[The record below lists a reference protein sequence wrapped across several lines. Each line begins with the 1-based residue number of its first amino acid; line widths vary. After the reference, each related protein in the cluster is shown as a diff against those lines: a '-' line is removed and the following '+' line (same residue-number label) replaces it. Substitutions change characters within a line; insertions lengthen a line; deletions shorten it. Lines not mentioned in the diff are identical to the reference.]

1 MAWHGHCLELLR
13 IQAMINISE
22 PMSGSCPVAHSGSPL
37 PSAESDSSSFERILE
52 EHLPRVRAIADRMK
66 RRLPQNIEVDELYSI
81 GVTGLIAAARNYSTS
96 RGGSF
101 ASYASTRIRGAI
113 LDELRRNDWMSRG
126 RRSKAK
132 RLDLAINKLEQK
144 RGGAVC
150 EGDLCAEMKMTA
162 EELAELQDEVR
173 ELKFVSFDEDE
184 LDPESQSLHEIVPDD
199 SCPPAFQVLERKE
212 ALALLAERMTYLPD
226 IQKRVLAMY
235 YYENMK
241 IAEIAA
247 CFGVTE
253 SRICQIH
260 TQTLRVLRAYMKTVL
275 A

>member
-1 MAWHGHCLELLR
+1 MTWHGCCLRLLR

-22 PMSGSCPVAHSGSPL
+22 PMSVSSPVTLSGSPST
-37 PSAESDSSSFERILE
+37 SAQNDTFSFERILE
-52 EHLPRVRAIADRMK
+52 EYLPQVRAIADRMK

-81 GVTGLIAAARNYSTS
+81 GVTGLIAAARNYSPS
-96 RGGSF
+96 KAGSF

-132 RLDLAINKLEQK
+132 RLDLAINKLEQE
-144 RGGAVC
+144 RGGIVC
-150 EGDLCAEMKMTA
+150 EEDLCTEMKMTA

-173 ELKFVSFDEDE
+173 ELKFVSFDEAE
-184 LDPESQSLHEIVPDD
+184 LDSENQSLHEIVPDD
-199 SCPPAFQVLERKE
+199 SCPPPFLVLERKE

-260 TQTLRVLRAYMKTVL
+260 TQTLRLLRAYMKNVL

>member
-1 MAWHGHCLELLR
+1 
-13 IQAMINISE
+13 
-22 PMSGSCPVAHSGSPL
+22 MSGSSSVALSRSHSSTAENDTNAFEQIIEEYL
-37 PSAESDSSSFERILE
+37 PQ
-52 EHLPRVRAIADRMK
+52 VRAVADRMK
-66 RRLPQNIEVDELYSI
+66 RRLPQNIEVEELYSI
-81 GVTGLIAAARNYSTS
+81 GVTGLIAAARNYSVS
-96 RGGSF
+96 KAGSF

-126 RRSKAK
+126 KRSKAK
-132 RLDLAINKLEQK
+132 KLDLAINKLEQE
-144 RGGAVC
+144 RGGIVC
-150 EGDLCAEMKMTA
+150 EQDLCTEMKMTA

-173 ELKFVSFDEDE
+173 EVKFISFDEDE
-184 LDPESQSLHEIVPDD
+184 LDSENQSLHETVPDD
-199 SCPPAFQVLERKE
+199 SCLPAFLVLERKE
-212 ALALLAERMTYLPD
+212 ALAILAERMTLLPD

-241 IAEIAA
+241 IAEIAV

-260 TQTLRVLRAYMKTVL
+260 TQTLRLLRAYMTNIL